1 MSRSPDG
8 SRQSWPMPAGEI
20 TAVTIAVA
28 VVAGAIWAH
37 PVPVVVVLVGVGVA
51 VRWPRARPVAL
62 AVVAMAVASIL
73 GDRALAGLQP
83 PPIGR
88 VDQVVTL
95 VADPRPSQWGARVDV
110 RLGSQRVELVAN
122 GAAAGALRSALAGE
136 RVRVRGTLRST
147 PPEAAWLVPRHV
159 SARLIADEV
168 ERHDAGRQ
176 PWRAANHVRRLIT
189 GGAGSMDE
197 TTRALY
203 VGFILGDQSSQ
214 PPGVVDDFRAAGLT
228 HLLVV
233 SGSNVAYVL
242 VLASPLRGRGSPL
255 WYWMAALGLIVG
267 FGVMTRFE
275 PSVLRA
281 STMAALAV
289 SGAALGRPESSL
301 RLVAAAVAVLVL
313 IDPLLVRSVGFQLS
327 VAATVGIVVLG
338 PRIARALPG
347 PRSVAQALSVTVA
360 AQVAVAP
367 LLVPRFGGVPVVAVV
382 ANLVAAPVAGLITM
396 WGLPA
401 GLLAGLV
408 GGPVAVVVHL
418 PTRVGI
424 AWVAGVAR
432 VAARF
437 PLGELGFTGVGILV
451 VGATLV
457 AVGRR
462 RVWPRWVS
470 GLIVCV
476 MAATLVEPGIRLA
489 HPPVEAHLA
498 PGLVLYRSGGATVLI
513 SAGRASA
520 ADSLA
525 ALRRAGVRRLDLV
538 VVPRVDPALTE
549 ALGHRWSVGRMVVTT
564 ELDGPW
570 AIQVGDVIVRV
581 PGSGGSVES
590 APPSVKVEVPRRQA
604 ITDPPLPSR
613 G

>member
-1 MSRSPDG
+1 M
-8 SRQSWPMPAGEI
+8 
-20 TAVTIAVA
+20 
-28 VVAGAIWAH
+28 
-37 PVPVVVVLVGVGVA
+37 
-51 VRWPRARPVAL
+51 
-62 AVVAMAVASIL
+62 
-73 GDRALAGLQP
+73 
-83 PPIGR
+83 
-88 VDQVVTL
+88 
-95 VADPRPSQWGARVDV
+95 
-110 RLGSQRVELVAN
+110 
-122 GAAAGALRSALAGE
+122 
-136 RVRVRGTLRST
+136 
-147 PPEAAWLVPRHV
+147 
-159 SARLIADEV
+159 
-168 ERHDAGRQ
+168 
-176 PWRAANHVRRLIT
+176 
-189 GGAGSMDE
+189 
-197 TTRALY
+197 
-203 VGFILGDQSSQ
+203 
-214 PPGVVDDFRAAGLT
+214 
-228 HLLVV
+228 
-233 SGSNVAYVL
+233 
-242 VLASPLRGRGSPL
+242 

-424 AWVAGVAR
+424 AWVAGG
-432 VAARF
+432 
-437 PLGELGFTGVGILV
+437 LGRSPVSAGRAGVHRGRDTGCRRHPGGRGTPSSL
-451 VGATLV
+451 A
-457 AVGRR
+457 AVGLGVDRLCHGR
-462 RVWPRWVS
+462 HAGRTGHTPCPPTSRGPS
-470 GLIVCV
+470 G
-476 MAATLVEPGIRLA
+476 PGSGA
-489 HPPVEAHLA
+489 VPV
-498 PGLVLYRSGGATVLI
+498 GGATVLI